1 MHRNTIVYPS
11 GRDATS
17 LVHTQTNAL
26 IIGATLPNPIIA
38 TDAWL
43 AAKEAQT
50 LEDGTSAR
58 ITPDRAARLHR
69 MRAQHCAWPIVPVK
83 DDTLAAY
90 IDAARPRITAAV
102 QARLG
107 QGGAA

>member
-1 MHRNTIVYPS
+1 MRHAS
-11 GRDATS
+11 GRVTTVLAGVGTSDLIVSKRPPDALKS
-17 LVHTQTNAL
+17 FES
-26 IIGATLPNPIIA
+26 
-38 TDAWL
+38 WR

-69 MRAQHCAWPIVPVK
+69 MRAQHCAWPIVPVN